1 MAFARGGERL
11 SGVRSMTDSLAHLYA
26 DEHRRLQRFLI
37 ARGLSASAAADIVQE
52 AFLRLLR
59 APREEVRDLRS
70 YLFRTTDNL
79 AIDEARRRRR
89 NILATAVELDEAIA
103 DPSPLPDAVL
113 ISHQEFRALHAA
125 LAALPPRPREVLILH
140 KFEGMSYADIA
151 ERLGISKNTVM
162 AHMLRAMLCLKAS
175 FSAEGAV
182 RTARRSGDAIPLTDA
197 VSLYL
202 LHMNVFRT

>member
-11 SGVRSMTDSLAHLYA
+11 SGVRSMTDLTESLAHLYA

-89 NILATAVELDEAIA
+89 SILATAVELDEAIA

-151 ERLGISKNTVM
+151 DRLGISKNTVM

-175 FSAEGAV
+175 FSAEGGGADGSSI
-182 RTARRSGDAIPLTDA
+182 R
-197 VSLYL
+197 
-202 LHMNVFRT
+202 